1 MEHRIYFNYSDKK
14 LIGIKKGPLKA
25 FIASLL
31 EKEGVKNSTINYII
45 CSDEYLLNINQ
56 QYLQHNYYTD
66 IITFD
71 LSENA
76 RVLLEGEIYVSLDRV
91 KNNALTEGIDWKIEL
106 YRVLF
111 HGVLHLC
118 GYKDKKPA
126 DIKTMRAKEDEYLA
140 LFGQ

>member
-1 MEHRIYFNYSDKK
+1 MCIRDR
-14 LIGIKKGPLKA
+14 LKT

-31 EKEGVKNSTINYII
+31 EKEGVGNSTINYII
-45 CSDEYLLNINQ
+45 CSDDYLLDINQ
-56 QYLQHNYYTD
+56 QHLQHNYYTD

-76 RVLLEGEIYVSLDRV
+76 RLHLEGEIYVSIDRV
-91 KNNALTEGIDWKIEL
+91 KDNALTEGINWKTEL

-118 GYKDKKPA
+118 GYKDKKPV
-126 DIKTMRAKEDEYLA
+126 DIKMMRAKEEEYLA

>member
-1 MEHRIYFNYSDKK
+1 M
-14 LIGIKKGPLKA
+14 GPLKA

-45 CSDEYLLNINQ
+45 CSDEYLLDINQ
-56 QYLQHNYYTD
+56 QYLKHNYYTD

-71 LSENA
+71 LSKNA
-76 RVLLEGEIYVSLDRV
+76 RIHLEGEIYVSLDRV
-91 KNNALTEGIDWKIEL
+91 KDNASTVRTDWKNEL

-118 GYKDKKPA
+118 GYKDKKSV
-126 DIKTMRAKEDEYLA
+126 DIKLMRAKEDEYLA

>member
-71 LSENA
+71 L
-76 RVLLEGEIYVSLDRV
+76 
-91 KNNALTEGIDWKIEL
+91 
-106 YRVLF
+106 
-111 HGVLHLC
+111 
-118 GYKDKKPA
+118 
-126 DIKTMRAKEDEYLA
+126 
-140 LFGQ
+140 

>member
-1 MEHRIYFNYSDKK
+1 M
-14 LIGIKKGPLKA
+14 GPLKT

-31 EKEGVKNSTINYII
+31 EKEGVINSTINYII

-91 KNNALTEGIDWKIEL
+91 KDNALTEGTDWKTEL

-126 DIKTMRAKEDEYLA
+126 DIKMMRAKEDEYLK

>member
-1 MEHRIYFNYSDKK
+1 M
-14 LIGIKKGPLKA
+14 GPLKA
-25 FIASLL
+25 FISSIL

-76 RVLLEGEIYVSLDRV
+76 RMLLEGEIYVSLDRV
-91 KNNALTEGIDWKIEL
+91 KDNALTEGIHWKTEL

-126 DIKTMRAKEDEYLA
+126 DIKIMRAKEDEYLA

>member
-1 MEHRIYFNYSDKK
+1 M
-14 LIGIKKGPLKA
+14 GPLKT
-25 FIASLL
+25 FIVTLL

-45 CSDEYLLNINQ
+45 CSDDYLLDINQ

-76 RVLLEGEIYVSLDRV
+76 RLHLEGEIYVSLDRV
-91 KNNALTEGIDWKIEL
+91 KDNALTEGIDWKTEL
-106 YRVLF
+106 YRVFF

-126 DIKTMRAKEDEYLA
+126 DIKIMRAKEDEYLA
-140 LFGQ
+140 LFRQ

>member
-1 MEHRIYFNYSDKK
+1 MEHRIYFNYSDRK
-14 LIGIKKGPLKA
+14 LTGIKTGPLKI

-31 EKEGVKNSTINYII
+31 ENEGVRNSTINYII
-45 CSDEYLLNINQ
+45 CSDDYLLDINQ
-56 QYLQHNYYTD
+56 QYLQHNYFTD

-71 LSENA
+71 LSDNA
-76 RVLLEGEIYVSLDRV
+76 RLHLEGEIYVSVDRV
-91 KNNALTEGIDWKIEL
+91 KDNALTEGTNWKTEL

-126 DIKTMRAKEDEYLA
+126 DIKMMRAKEDEYLA

>member
-1 MEHRIYFNYSDKK
+1 MEHRIYFNYSDRK
-14 LIGIKKGPLKA
+14 LTGIKTGPLKL

-31 EKEGVKNSTINYII
+31 EKEGVSNSTIQYII
-45 CSDEYLLNINQ
+45 CSDDFLLDINQ

-71 LSENA
+71 LSENK
-76 RVLLEGEIYVSLDRV
+76 RMHLEGEIYVSLDRV
-91 KNNALTEGIDWKIEL
+91 KDNAKTEEINWKTEL

-118 GYKDKKPA
+118 GYKDKTAA
-126 DIKTMRAKEDEYLA
+126 DKKVMRAKEDEYLA
-140 LFGQ
+140 LFG

>member
-1 MEHRIYFNYSDKK
+1 MEHRIYFNYSDRK
-14 LIGIKKGPLKA
+14 LTGIKTRPLKT

-31 EKEGVKNSTINYII
+31 EKEGVGNSTINYII
-45 CSDEYLLNINQ
+45 CSDDYLLDINQ
-56 QYLQHNYYTD
+56 QHLQHNYYTD

-76 RVLLEGEIYVSLDRV
+76 RLHLEGEIYVSIDRV
-91 KNNALTEGIDWKIEL
+91 KDNALTEGINWKTEL

-118 GYKDKKPA
+118 GYKDKKPV
-126 DIKTMRAKEDEYLA
+126 DIKMMRAKEEEYLA